1 MSLCLQ
7 RGLMKEKLVCK
18 SKTLVKRLLTMLSAT
33 SFGRCYINSDAREAY
48 FQLFKTF
55 FELVDEYLQRTN
67 QFLGWHHLHGHGL
80 KAIVAD
86 MCSKQASGR

>member
-1 MSLCLQ
+1 MRKGKFVSINKVL
-7 RGLMKEKLVCK
+7 
-18 SKTLVKRLLTMLSAT
+18 SKHLLTILLAIN
-33 SFGRCYINSDAREAY
+33 FGRCYVNSDSREAY